1 MLNNKERVW
10 IDKNKD
16 FILLLA
22 DLQEKGFDIWE
33 FMNLTKELR
42 DLYTYSL
49 EKGFD
54 LMGLLDFLSKQISD
68 RRNTQTADNGQS
80 EKAA

>member
-1 MLNNKERVW
+1 MLTNKERVW

-42 DLYTYSL
+42 DLYTYSQ

-54 LMGLLDFLSKQISD
+54 LVGLLDFLTKQ
-68 RRNTQTADNGQS
+68 RNAQRPDNGRS
-80 EKAA
+80 SKAA